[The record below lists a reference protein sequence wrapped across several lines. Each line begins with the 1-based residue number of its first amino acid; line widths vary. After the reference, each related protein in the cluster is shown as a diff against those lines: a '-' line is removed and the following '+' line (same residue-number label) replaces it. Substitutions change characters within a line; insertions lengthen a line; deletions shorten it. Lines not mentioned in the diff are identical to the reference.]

1 VLSGTAPYA
10 AWEAEL
16 TAYARWRSGSRDLSV
31 VFGLGTE
38 TGWTETVR
46 LARPASR
53 DPRVAFTGAELELEH
68 LLAHYRHGWR
78 EAVLA
83 FHAWSQPGEPVSLP
97 WPPWDQVS
105 LPAAVVRQAVGEAI
119 PALSLPPAAETW
131 SVRHRTAA
139 AWMVAAW
146 ADGLHRA
153 LEVAERPGMAERLP
167 LPPAPAS
174 RSAPPPRPLSAP
186 AKGARIERRQAW
198 EGALYR
204 LATPQEPAPE
214 GLREVLGERAA
225 EGLEGLLRLGPD
237 DLQALVSGVLDV
249 VGSLRQRNAVPPG
262 PEQHPRW
269 LRRDWGR
276 WRRAPAL
283 RAALD
288 HLARSPSSVA
298 VAMATS
304 AGRMHASLPS
314 TNGAPTAATVALRRT
329 TTGPSPAAGGDEA
342 GRGERA
348 QDGPQ
353 DRHPAEDWAPPPAA
367 ALPDAGPAAPGGE
380 GGQREGS
387 ERDGGPAGGQAG
399 GGSGPGALGALK
411 VVAPSSED
419 RAAYWQLR
427 GALAPEIERLIER
440 LQAAGDRYY
449 EATPRRFQRTGRV
462 DRNRL
467 PAAMAGREAVFAR
480 FVHRPAP
487 ANALCLL
494 LDCSASMAPYAE
506 QLREASIL
514 IESAATAVGARVSAF
529 TFGAAWERLEPP
541 AEGAPLVALGR
552 ELRPHG
558 PARRRRRA
566 PRPPARRPGVGPGG
580 GHRAGAPHA
589 GAADRRRAHAG

>member
-1 VLSGTAPYA
+1 RG
-10 AWEAEL
+10 
-16 TAYARWRSGSRDLSV
+16 
-31 VFGLGTE
+31 
-38 TGWTETVR
+38 
-46 LARPASR
+46 
-53 DPRVAFTGAELELEH
+53 
-68 LLAHYRHGWR
+68 
-78 EAVLA
+78 
-83 FHAWSQPGEPVSLP
+83 
-97 WPPWDQVS
+97 
-105 LPAAVVRQAVGEAI
+105 
-119 PALSLPPAAETW
+119 
-131 SVRHRTAA
+131 
-139 AWMVAAW
+139 
-146 ADGLHRA
+146 
-153 LEVAERPGMAERLP
+153 
-167 LPPAPAS
+167 
-174 RSAPPPRPLSAP
+174 
-186 AKGARIERRQAW
+186 AW

-204 LATPQEPAPE
+204 LATPQKPGPE
-214 GLREVLGERAA
+214 GLREALGERAFG
-225 EGLEGLLRLGPD
+225 GLEGLLRLGPD
-237 DLQALVSGVLDV
+237 DLQALVSGTLDV
-249 VGSLRQRNAVPPG
+249 VDSLRQGNAVPPG

-298 VAMATS
+298 VAMATA
-304 AGRMHASLPS
+304 AGRMHASLPT
-314 TNGAPTAATVALRRT
+314 TNGAPSGATVSLRRT

-348 QDGPQ
+348 QDGPE
-353 DRHPAEDWAPPPAA
+353 DRYPAEDWAPPPAA

-411 VVAPSSED
+411 VVAPGPED

-427 GALAPEIERLIER
+427 GALAPEIERLTER

-449 EATPRRFQRTGRV
+449 EATPRRFQRAGRL

-552 ELRPHG
+552 ELRPQGGTPFG
-558 PARRRRRA
+558 PAVAAAAAWLGRQPYARRRLWVLSDGQWSARDRA
-566 PRPPARRPGVGPGG
+566 AAAGRPDLLRDVLVWVLGAGSEGGSGGTAPAFVSPSPYLDVAPVGSLADLVRLAPARYWPTPW
-580 GHRAGAPHA
+580 
-589 GAADRRRAHAG
+589 AA